1 MFGRTFSQFEEQAY
15 VLGRIFLGLLFAA
28 HGAQK
33 LFGLFGGTKASLV
46 SLMGLAGIIEFFGG
60 LAIAVG
66 LFTSLVAFFTA
77 SEMVVAYLM
86 VHFPRGWLP
95 IQNDGELAALYF
107 FGFLLIATK
116 GSGRFSLD
124 RALARQGAP
133 EP

>member
-1 MFGRTFSQFEEQAY
+1 MLGADLFWVSFLPHTGHRSSLGFLEE
-15 VLGRIFLGLLFAA
+15 RR
-28 HGAQK
+28 HPW
-33 LFGLFGGTKASLV
+33 SV
-46 SLMGLAGIIEFFGG
+46 SWVWPVSSSFFGG

-66 LFTSLVAFFTA
+66 LFASLVAFFTA
-77 SEMVVAYLM
+77 GEMVVAYFM

-95 IQNDGELAALYF
+95 IENDGELAALYF
-107 FGFLLIATK
+107 FAFLVIATK

>member
-1 MFGRTFSQFEEQAY
+1 MFERFFSKFEEQAF
-15 VLGRIFLGLLFAA
+15 VLGRICFGLLFAA

-33 LFGLFGGTKASLV
+33 LFGFFGGTKASLV
-46 SLMGLAGIIEFFGG
+46 SLMGLAGIIEFLGG

-66 LFTSLVAFFTA
+66 LFASLVAFFTA
-77 SEMVVAYLM
+77 GEMVVAYFM

-95 IQNDGELAALYF
+95 IENDGELAALYF
-107 FGFLLIATK
+107 FAFLVIATK

-124 RALARQGAP
+124 SALAPQDAP